1 MKKRKKSGGKRAG
14 AGRCYNPWKR
24 IALAER
30 FAELKS
36 NLRQAGWPNAAQIA
50 LDLLHAEEHPN
61 GGGSIETTRRLVVQ
75 GRHDDIFICEVSAK
89 RDNREPLSDFEQSVL
104 RKIARRN
111 MRLLRRLLRPR

>member
-36 NLRQAGWPNAAQIA
+36 NLPPGWQAERGQIA
-50 LDLLHAEEHPN
+50 LDMLHAEEHPN
-61 GGGSIETTRRLVVQ
+61 GGGSLETTRRLVVQ

-111 MRLLRRLLRPR
+111 RRLLRPR